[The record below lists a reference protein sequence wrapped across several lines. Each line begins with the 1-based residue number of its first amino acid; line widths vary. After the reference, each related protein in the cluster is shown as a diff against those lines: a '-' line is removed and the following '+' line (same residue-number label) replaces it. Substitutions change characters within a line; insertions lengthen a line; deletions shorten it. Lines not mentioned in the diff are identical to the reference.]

1 MGEATTAAADAAAD
15 EAAVPL
21 AEEGVL
27 GMGRRCTLLEEV
39 RRGSCGAAASVA
51 ATVAVVGAFASAV
64 NR

>member
-1 MGEATTAAADAAAD
+1 MGEATAAAADADAD
-15 EAAVPL
+15 AAAVPL

-27 GMGRRCTLLEEV
+27 GMGRRCTPLEE
-39 RRGSCGAAASVA
+39 RRGSCGAATSVA